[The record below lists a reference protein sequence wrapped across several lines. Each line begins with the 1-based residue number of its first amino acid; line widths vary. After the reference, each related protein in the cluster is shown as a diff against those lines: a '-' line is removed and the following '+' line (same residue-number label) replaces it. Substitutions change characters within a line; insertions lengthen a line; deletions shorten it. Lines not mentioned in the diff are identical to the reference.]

1 VLKTTVRA
9 CVLTIALIAGVS
21 AQSNDWKGFYIGGNA
36 GGVKGSSDSHEFTVF
51 SPTGYFAAS
60 SIPAIAAIG
69 RQKLSPRG
77 FTGGGQ
83 LGYNFQH
90 NHWLFGV
97 EADFGVMHVSDNA
110 VGSAL
115 YPCCAPT
122 SFTIKQTLSNDWLF
136 TARPRLGWGNNHVM
150 VYGTGGL
157 AMTNFNY
164 TSSFTDTFAAAQ
176 ESAKISEMK
185 IGWTAGGG
193 VEFKIGGSKHWSLKG
208 EYLLADWGLSNT
220 TSTNLTAFPPAR
232 ISFPTNVFFHQ
243 TDLQQHIFRAGF
255 NYRFGH
261 EEPPPPPPPVNGPP
275 VASCSANPN
284 MVVAGTGDIVIVRA
298 NASDPDND
306 PLSYAWSATGG
317 NVAGSG
323 SEVRWNS
330 AGVAPGTYTV
340 TASVNDGHGH
350 TVSCSSDIT
359 VNPPP
364 NRRPIVSC
372 SASKNSVVSGEPVT
386 ITATA
391 SDPDGD
397 PLTYSWTTSS
407 GRISGSGP
415 TAQLDTTNAQ
425 GAATVTVTVDDG
437 RGGTAS
443 CSSTIDVRPRS
454 LTLRSVYFVVGQP
467 TKKNPNAGLLASQQ
481 QTLQT
486 VARDFKSYLSV
497 KPDARLM
504 LDGYAD
510 IRPYRGG
517 KDNNDA
523 LTQRR
528 ADRAK
533 SYLVEQGVPAGNL
546 DTNAHGVHQELTE
559 AQVRALV
566 ETSPELSAEEKARLL
581 NKKNFH
587 AIWLANNRRVDATL
601 ESTGQT
607 SVQEYP
613 FNAADALTL
622 IGGREA
628 EYVKKHPPKKAPAKK
643 APARK
648 AAPKK
653 AATKK

>member
-1 VLKTTVRA
+1 MTF
-9 CVLTIALIAGVS
+9 ALVAGVS

-36 GGVKGSSDSHEFTVF
+36 GGVKGSSDSHIFTVF
-51 SPTGYFAAS
+51 SPTGYFATTS
-60 SIPAIAAIG
+60 VPAIAAIG

-90 NHWLFGV
+90 HHWLFGV
-97 EADFGVMHVSDNA
+97 EADFGVMHVSDDT

-136 TARPRLGWGNNHVM
+136 TARPRLGWGNNNVM

-164 TSSFTDTFAAAQ
+164 TGLFIDTFAAAN
-176 ESAKISEMK
+176 ESAKISAMK
-185 IGWTAGGG
+185 VGWVLGGG
-193 VEFKIGGSKHWSLKG
+193 VEFKVGSSKHWSLKG

-220 TSTNLTAFPPAR
+220 TSTNLTAFPPVR
-232 ISFPTNVFFHQ
+232 IPFPTNVFFHQ

-261 EEPPPPPPPVNGPP
+261 APEPPPPPPANGPP

-284 MVVAGTGDIVIVRA
+284 MVIAGSGDIVIVRA
-298 NASDPDND
+298 SASDPDND
-306 PLSYAWSATGG
+306 PLTYAWSATGG

-323 SEVRWNS
+323 SEVRWAS

-350 TVSCSSDIT
+350 TVNCSADIA

-364 NRRPIVSC
+364 NRPPTMTC
-372 SASKNSVVSGEPVT
+372 TASKNSVVSGEPVG
-386 ITATA
+386 ILATA

-397 PLTYSWTTSS
+397 PLSYSWSTSA
-407 GRISGSGP
+407 GRITGSGASV
-415 TAQLDTTNAQ
+415 TLDTSNAQ
-425 GAATVTVTVDDG
+425 GPVTVSGHVDDG
-437 RGGTAS
+437 RGGTAD
-443 CSSTIDVRPRS
+443 CQVGVDVRPRS
-454 LTLRSVYFVVGQP
+454 LSLRSVYFVVGQP
-467 TKKNPNAGLLASQQ
+467 TKKNPDGGLLSSQQ

-517 KDNNDA
+517 HDNNDD

-546 DTNAHGVHQELTE
+546 DTNAHGVHKELTE
-559 AQVRALV
+559 AEVRALV
-566 ETSPELSAEEKARLL
+566 EGSPELSAEEKARLL

-587 AIWLANNRRVDATL
+587 SIWLANNRRVDATL

-607 SVQEYP
+607 SIQEYP

-628 EYVKKHPPKKAPAKK
+628 EYVKKHPPKKAPAKR
-643 APARK
+643 APRK